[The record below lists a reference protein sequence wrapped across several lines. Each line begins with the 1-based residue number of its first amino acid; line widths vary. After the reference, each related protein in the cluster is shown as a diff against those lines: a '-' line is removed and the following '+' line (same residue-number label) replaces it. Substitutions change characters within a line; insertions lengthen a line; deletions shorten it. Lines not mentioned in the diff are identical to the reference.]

1 MTAAVGHATLRLVRV
16 RIGPI
21 VLDGMEEGEVRAL
34 AHSDIDAI
42 DREY

>member
-21 VLDGMEEGEVRAL
+21 VLDGMEEGDVRAL
-34 AHSDIDAI
+34 AQSDIDAI